1 MPTSPTMPDPFA
13 PPAKPDADVPEVPV
27 REVISRCAQ
36 ALGQVTEYAAEH
48 ATSLSATKRH
58 LLAQKVNPAH
68 AALVDLLNVW
78 DAVAEPE

>member
-13 PPAKPDADVPEVPV
+13 PPAKPDADVSEVPI
-27 REVISRCAQ
+27 REVISRSAS
-36 ALGQVTEYAAEH
+36 ALSQVIEYAATH
-48 ATSLSATKRH
+48 ATTLSATKRH
-58 LLAQKVNPAH
+58 LLSQKVFPAH